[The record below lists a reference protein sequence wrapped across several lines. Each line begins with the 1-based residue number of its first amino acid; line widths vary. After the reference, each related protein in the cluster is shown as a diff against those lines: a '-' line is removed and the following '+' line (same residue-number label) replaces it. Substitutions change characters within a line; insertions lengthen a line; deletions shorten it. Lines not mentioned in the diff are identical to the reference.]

1 MIMTKDIAP
10 ELIEKIT
17 ADFEKEM
24 QRNHKIKELLTKLA
38 DESATYR
45 HAQEYAKKTSE
56 IMSDALLSNLSSD
69 VLPDGKM
76 YYNIAQRVI
85 QETLGENGTY
95 GYISGYCD
103 EVQRILSKEAKIG
116 IKAVTP
122 ELNQER
128 IDGIVDI
135 VSGKDYFDAIKYML
149 EKPIVNFGQSI
160 VDEAVRVNADFQYN
174 AGLSPKV
181 IRTSTGHCCKW
192 CSDLAGTYDYEK
204 VKAAGSDVW
213 KRHEG
218 CKCLVEYVLES
229 KQRQTAGAKRW
240 KNEAEHDKIKARKL
254 AGLTPDDDSIIRNIK
269 ENIIPAQN
277 RGKISNRQ
285 DIHKEGTALYE
296 ERKKILSEK
305 GQYGPSYVTVED
317 KNILEL
323 VSEYSGTGD
332 VKYNRK
338 GEWNFQETIT
348 TNDKIIGIVIDNRNG
363 NSAQTS
369 VFKIHYGKNGIHIV
383 PDYPSKKR

>member
-1 MIMTKDIAP
+1 MTKDIAP
-10 ELIEKIT
+10 ELIATISEE
-17 ADFEKEM
+17 F
-24 QRNHKIKELLTKLA
+24 QRKMAGNSKIKSLGAKIQNQI
-38 DESATYR
+38 ATYR
-45 HAQEYAKKTSE
+45 DAQEYAIKVSELMSE
-56 IMSDALLSNLSSD
+56 ILLSNLSAD
-69 VLPDGKM
+69 ILPDRKL
-76 YYNIAQRVI
+76 YYNIAQRVM
-85 QETLGENGTY
+85 QEALGQNGIY
-95 GYISGYCD
+95 GEIGSYCS
-103 EVQRILSKEAKIG
+103 EVQQILNKEAEIG
-116 IKAVTP
+116 IKAVPP
-122 ELNQER
+122 ELKQDR
-128 IDGIVDI
+128 VDGIVDI
-135 VSGKDYFDAIKYML
+135 VSGKDNFDEIKYML
-149 EKPIVNFGQSI
+149 KEPIVNFGQSI

-317 KNILEL
+317 KDILEL

>member
-1 MIMTKDIAP
+1 MTKDIAP
-10 ELIEKIT
+10 ELIATISEE
-17 ADFEKEM
+17 F
-24 QRNHKIKELLTKLA
+24 QRKMAGNSKIKSLGAKIQNQI
-38 DESATYR
+38 ATYR
-45 HAQEYAKKTSE
+45 DAQEYAIKVSELMSE
-56 IMSDALLSNLSSD
+56 ILLSNLSAD
-69 VLPDGKM
+69 ILPDGKL
-76 YYNIAQRVI
+76 YYNIAQRVM
-85 QETLGENGTY
+85 QEALGQNGIY
-95 GYISGYCD
+95 GEIGSYCS
-103 EVQRILSKEAKIG
+103 EVQQILNKEAEIG
-116 IKAVTP
+116 IKAVPP
-122 ELNQER
+122 ELKQDR
-128 IDGIVDI
+128 VDGIVDI
-135 VSGKDYFDAIKYML
+135 VSGKDNFDEIKYML
-149 EKPIVNFGQSI
+149 KEPIVNFGQSI

-317 KNILEL
+317 KDILEL

>member
-1 MIMTKDIAP
+1 MTKDIAP
-10 ELIEKIT
+10 ELIATISEE
-17 ADFEKEM
+17 F
-24 QRNHKIKELLTKLA
+24 QRKMAGNSKIKSLGAKIQNQI
-38 DESATYR
+38 ATYR
-45 HAQEYAKKTSE
+45 DAQEYAIKVSE
-56 IMSDALLSNLSSD
+56 LMSETLFSNLSAD
-69 VLPDGKM
+69 ILPDGKL
-76 YYNIAQRVI
+76 YYNIAQRVM
-85 QETLGENGTY
+85 QEALGQNGIY
-95 GYISGYCD
+95 GEIGSYCS
-103 EVQRILSKEAKIG
+103 EVQQILNKEAEIG
-116 IKAVTP
+116 IKAVPP
-122 ELNQER
+122 ELKQDR
-128 IDGIVDI
+128 VDGIVDI
-135 VSGKDYFDAIKYML
+135 VSGKDNFDEIKYML
-149 EKPIVNFGQSI
+149 KEPIVNLGQSI

-317 KNILEL
+317 KDILEL

>member
-1 MIMTKDIAP
+1 MTKDIAP
-10 ELIEKIT
+10 ELIATISEE
-17 ADFEKEM
+17 F
-24 QRNHKIKELLTKLA
+24 QRKMAGNSKIKSLGAKIQNQI
-38 DESATYR
+38 ATYR
-45 HAQEYAKKTSE
+45 DAQEYAIKVSE
-56 IMSDALLSNLSSD
+56 LMSETLFSNLSAD
-69 VLPDGKM
+69 ILPDGKL
-76 YYNIAQRVI
+76 YYNIAQRVM
-85 QETLGENGTY
+85 QEALGQNGIY
-95 GYISGYCD
+95 GEIGSYCS
-103 EVQRILSKEAKIG
+103 EVQQILNKEAEIG
-116 IKAVTP
+116 IKAVPP
-122 ELNQER
+122 ELKQDR
-128 IDGIVDI
+128 VDGIVDI
-135 VSGKDYFDAIKYML
+135 VSGKDNFDEIKYML
-149 EKPIVNFGQSI
+149 KEPIVNFGQSI

-317 KNILEL
+317 KDILEL

>member
-1 MIMTKDIAP
+1 MTKDIAP
-10 ELIEKIT
+10 ELIATISEE
-17 ADFEKEM
+17 F
-24 QRNHKIKELLTKLA
+24 QRKMAGNSKIKSLGAKIQNQI
-38 DESATYR
+38 ATYR
-45 HAQEYAKKTSE
+45 DAQEYAIKVSE
-56 IMSDALLSNLSSD
+56 LMSETLLSNLSAD
-69 VLPDGKM
+69 ILPDGKL
-76 YYNIAQRVI
+76 YYNIAQRVM
-85 QETLGENGTY
+85 QEALGQNGIY
-95 GYISGYCD
+95 GEIGSYCS
-103 EVQRILSKEAKIG
+103 EVQQILNKEAEIG
-116 IKAVTP
+116 IKAVPP
-122 ELNQER
+122 ELKQDR
-128 IDGIVDI
+128 VDGIVDI
-135 VSGKDYFDAIKYML
+135 VSGKDNFDEIKYML
-149 EKPIVNFGQSI
+149 KEPIVNFGQSI

-317 KNILEL
+317 KDILEL

>member
-1 MIMTKDIAP
+1 MTKDIAP
-10 ELIEKIT
+10 ELIATISEE
-17 ADFEKEM
+17 F
-24 QRNHKIKELLTKLA
+24 QRKMAGNSKIKSLGAKIQNQI
-38 DESATYR
+38 ATYR
-45 HAQEYAKKTSE
+45 DAQEYAIKVSELMSE
-56 IMSDALLSNLSSD
+56 ILLSNLSAD
-69 VLPDGKM
+69 ILPDGKL
-76 YYNIAQRVI
+76 YYNIAQRVM
-85 QETLGENGTY
+85 QEALGQNGIY
-95 GYISGYCD
+95 GEIGSYCS
-103 EVQRILSKEAKIG
+103 EVQQILNKEAEIG
-116 IKAVTP
+116 IKAVPP
-122 ELNQER
+122 ELKQDR
-128 IDGIVDI
+128 VDGIVDI
-135 VSGKDYFDAIKYML
+135 VSGKDNFDEIKYML
-149 EKPIVNFGQSI
+149 KEPIVNFGQSI

-317 KNILEL
+317 KDILEL

-383 PDYPSKKR
+383 PDYPSKRR